1 MDHETLD
8 VIHVEF
14 MDKREADMKSPV
26 METRAF
32 VKGLKEIKDKGLQVT
47 EIITDAHASIRKHMS
62 MLTILNFV
70 YDGNIGIISSPHL
83 DVMHLLSWN

>member
-1 MDHETLD
+1 MDQDTLH

-26 METRAF
+26 METTCRAF
-32 VKGLKEIKDKGLQVT
+32 VKGLREIKDKGLKVT

-62 MLTILNFV
+62 M
-70 YDGNIGIISSPHL
+70 
-83 DVMHLLSWN
+83 